1 MKAKALYLIN
11 AIIFSSF
18 LRFIII
24 PIEDYPDINNNYWNM
39 LENENWVGSIA
50 RLFRIDKL
58 FDGSCDI
65 FQPSSLV
72 NNYIIGGGFYKC
84 TNYPLSTNYINAF
97 LILLSL
103 IIGIFLILNK
113 LSYKLK
119 EKQRIIFQKTLFLFL
134 LLPSTNYFLLMIHTD
149 NLYNFLILPFVML
162 SFYFSFKEIY
172 IKFIPLSIIPFFFAY
187 NSNNRDNQFFIVI
200 LLFGAYV
207 LSYFLH
213 KRKFITNLYK
223 KVSQQLIYFINFNFK
238 KYKKIFVTLT
248 FTFTIIIV
256 FLITSR
262 LDILDG
268 LASEFFRD
276 SPLTRSVQIIASAY
290 GNEDNDLFFSSLDK
304 YPVYIRLF
312 GLLQGL
318 ILTTTFGIKPSIFT
332 TFLLIYSIMAGFLKC
347 YSKDQTIPLFI
358 KIYFLILLFSAVI
371 IISIFPFFSYAK
383 YWLFFLP
390 FLGLFMS
397 FNSGLSIITIGLIY
411 LELIFKSPWLN

>member
-1 MKAKALYLIN
+1 MKVKALYLIN

-24 PIEDYPDINNNYWNM
+24 PIEDYPDIKNNYWIT
-39 LENENWVGSIA
+39 LDYKNWVGSIA
-50 RLFRIDKL
+50 RLFRLDKL

-65 FQPSSLV
+65 NQPSSLV

-84 TNYPLSTNYINAF
+84 TNFPISTNYIYVF
-97 LILLSL
+97 FILLSL
-103 IIGIFLILNK
+103 IIGIFLIFYK

-119 EKQRIIFQKTLFLFL
+119 DNQRIIFQKTLFLFL
-134 LLPSTNYFLLMIHTD
+134 LLPATNYFLFMIHTD
-149 NLYNFLILPFVML
+149 NLYNFLILPFVMF
-162 SFYFSFKEIY
+162 SFYFSFKERY
-172 IKFIPLSIIPFFFAY
+172 IKFIPLSIIPFFFVFI
-187 NSNNRDNQFFIVI
+187 SNNQDNQFFIVI
-200 LLFGAYV
+200 LLLSAYL

-213 KRKFITNLYK
+213 KRKFIINLYNK
-223 KVSQQLIYFINFNFK
+223 LSQQLIYFLNFNFK
-238 KYKKIFVTLT
+238 RYKKIFVILIFTLS
-248 FTFTIIIV
+248 IIIS
-256 FLITSR
+256 FLISSR

-268 LASEFFRD
+268 LASDFLGD
-276 SPLTRSVQIIASAY
+276 VPLTSGVSSIASAY
-290 GNEDNDLFFSSLDK
+290 GNEDNDLFFTSLDK
-304 YPVYIRLF
+304 YPLYIRLF

-332 TFLLIYSIMAGFLKC
+332 TFLLIYSILSGFLKC
-347 YSKDQTIPLFI
+347 YSKDQVIPLFI

-397 FNSGLSIITIGLIY
+397 FKSRLSIITIGIIY